1 MALGQGVPANV
12 HGDCARGWI
21 RWVGG
26 AEQTVVTLV
35 GACLGRA
42 GNAFVHDPLEPMK
55 PPTQDEIS
63 QRAQKLWQDYGRP
76 EGRDTEIW
84 LEAERQL
91 SAGQPDLL
99 TVRSGQEESQTSVE
113 AKGAAQLAGR
123 IQAATDT
130 GATVEH
136 HNPPP
141 MPAKESSQETVQ
153 KKAARAPKRPSKSA
167 PKQPPA
173 ETGKPLWDRPHS
185 S

>member
-1 MALGQGVPANV
+1 MSQQTFTVIVPEPSS
-12 HGDCARGWI
+12 GGW
-21 RWVGG
+21 VV

-35 GACLGRA
+35 GACVGRA
-42 GNAFVHDPLEPMK
+42 GTAFVHDPLEPMK

-63 QRAQKLWQDYGRP
+63 QRAQKLWQDSGRP

-91 SAGQPDLL
+91 SAGQPDSLPA
-99 TVRSGQEESQTSVE
+99 RSGPEESQTTVE
-113 AKGAAQLAGR
+113 TKGAAELAKRMRAG
-123 IQAATDT
+123 TDSD
-130 GATVEH
+130 ATVEH
-136 HNPPP
+136 QNPPS
-141 MPAKESSQETVQ
+141 MPAKEAIQETVQ